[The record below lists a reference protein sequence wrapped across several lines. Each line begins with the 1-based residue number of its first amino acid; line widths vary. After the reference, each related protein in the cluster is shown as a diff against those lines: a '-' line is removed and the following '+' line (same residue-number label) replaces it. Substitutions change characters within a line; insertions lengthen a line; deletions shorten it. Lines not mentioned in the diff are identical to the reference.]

1 LPAGLSSAFTGSAEI
16 RKTLRRRASAI
27 SVNGTQGPVRH
38 YHPKMGTYGVE
49 EANEHEDATAR
60 MRTGIYGQT
69 LNIDGWFASH
79 ADTSKIRRGHLNSY
93 PQFSLVSDLMGPAF
107 SGQLFDG

>member
-1 LPAGLSSAFTGSAEI
+1 M
-16 RKTLRRRASAI
+16 
-27 SVNGTQGPVRH
+27 NGTQGPVRH

-93 PQFSLVSDLMGPAF
+93 PQFSLASDRRSGGAVGGLLGDLLMRRLNAMTAAIA
-107 SGQLFDG
+107 SV